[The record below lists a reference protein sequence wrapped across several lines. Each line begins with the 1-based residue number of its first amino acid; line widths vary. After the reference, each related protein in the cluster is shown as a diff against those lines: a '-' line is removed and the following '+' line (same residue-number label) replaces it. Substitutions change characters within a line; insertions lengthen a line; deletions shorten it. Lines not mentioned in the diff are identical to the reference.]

1 MMPSS
6 SLHQQDNSNTINENI
21 LFQIYKE
28 ILDPNIGI
36 IQNNKKYIS
45 SNTFIQWLMKRGL
58 AINEVDADMYIQI
71 LVNNGIL
78 SKSLF
83 LFVFQ
88 LIY

>member
-36 IQNNKKYIS
+36 IQNNKNIFQVIHLY
-45 SNTFIQWLMKRGL
+45 
-58 AINEVDADMYIQI
+58 
-71 LVNNGIL
+71 NG
-78 SKSLF
+78 
-83 LFVFQ
+83 
-88 LIY
+88 